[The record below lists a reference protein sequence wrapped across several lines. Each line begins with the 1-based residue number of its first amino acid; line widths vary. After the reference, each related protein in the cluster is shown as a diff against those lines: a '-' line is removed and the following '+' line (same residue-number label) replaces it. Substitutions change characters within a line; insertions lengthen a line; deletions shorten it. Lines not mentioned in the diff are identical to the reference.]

1 MTASPVFH
9 EALKDGEK
17 ILQFENISHATMTEI
32 CLYIYSEIEQF
43 DHSNMLDILM
53 AASHLQMKFLM
64 DKVIDFIC
72 NNGTNDHTVFQILE
86 ANSKDNNMR
95 INLNC
100 FNYIQKSYKTVL
112 KSIHFQKISYGTL
125 RAILQ
130 TCNMPKI
137 NAEDAVEFWSKY
149 PDNVLDD
156 PDEII
161 ALITLMKGVEERDH
175 NVQYQNQS
183 VAGSVAS
190 CYGGSVVANSSSHIS
205 RQQNYLQ
212 KLYNMQ
218 QQRYG
223 NLDLENRSSHKSRQ
237 RNGNY
242 DQQNFR
248 NQLGSVDRHMGKFN
262 DQNHFIQKQRLQAKL
277 LGKSFSL
284 QGQSVKKCFKFANL
298 NFKVMSVPV
307 VITEILFI
315 YDLSTTD
322 KEFHI
327 RINEIS
333 GEHEKS
339 IFSRNVKINGE
350 FTRYVLPSPC
360 RLESE
365 TRIWIRFIFNKVQ
378 HRWSFENCKVF
389 SGSTIDRLYLHN
401 YPTNTT
407 GQIISIIVFTDC

>member
-1 MTASPVFH
+1 
-9 EALKDGEK
+9 
-17 ILQFENISHATMTEI
+17 
-32 CLYIYSEIEQF
+32 
-43 DHSNMLDILM
+43 
-53 AASHLQMKFLM
+53 
-64 DKVIDFIC
+64 
-72 NNGTNDHTVFQILE
+72 
-86 ANSKDNNMR
+86 MR

-112 KSIHFQKISYGTL
+112 RSIHFQKISYGTL

-156 PDEII
+156 PDEVI
-161 ALITLMKGVEERDH
+161 ALITQLKGVEESDH

-237 RNGNY
+237 RSGNY

-262 DQNHFIQKQRLQAKL
+262 EQNHFIQKQRLQAKL
-277 LGKSFSL
+277 LGSSFSI
-284 QGQSVKKCFKFANL
+284 QGKSVEKRFKFVNL
-298 NFKVMSVPV
+298 NLDVMSVPV
-307 VITEILFI
+307 RITAILFI

-322 KEFHI
+322 KEFDI
-327 RINEIS
+327 RIDDIS
-333 GEHEKS
+333 AEHKL

-360 RLESE
+360 RLDSGAK
-365 TRIWIRFIFNKVQ
+365 IWITIEFKKGE
-378 HRWSFENCKVF
+378 HRWSFENYKMF
-389 SGSTIDRLYLHN
+389 NGSTQDRLILKVNVKDYI
-401 YPTNTT
+401 
-407 GQIISIIVFTDC
+407 GQIISDIVFTDC